1 MPERMPEMSPEDR
14 ARTLD
19 VLQHHWG
26 YDALRPMQQEAV
38 AAGLLGRDSLLVMP
52 TGGGKSLC
60 YQLPPLVA
68 GRVDIVVSPLIA
80 LMEDQIASLRSVG
93 VEAAAMHS
101 GLSNQAHHEVLDG
114 IRDGRWS
121 LLFCAPERVVDPRW
135 IEVMRAMRIGAI
147 AIDEAHCISDWGH
160 DFRPEYRQLAGLRKH
175 FPGVSMHAFTA
186 TATPK
191 VRDDIIRQ
199 LGLVDPVELVG
210 HFDRPNL
217 VYRILPKDG
226 ATDRIASTLD
236 RHRGEGAI
244 VYCRSRSETE
254 RYAESLRKRGLDAGH
269 YHAGM
274 DASTRERVQRAF
286 KDERLDVV
294 CATVAFGMG
303 IDRSNVRCVIHASLP
318 ASIEQY
324 QQETGRAGRDGLEAE
339 CVLLYSAG
347 DVVRWKEFIDRE
359 AQESG
364 DEANASRRHHHLT
377 AMQAYART
385 IRCRHRTLVEHF
397 GQELETNAETGCGA
411 CDVCLGEV
419 VALPGSTLIARK
431 ILSAVAR
438 VEQSFGIGHVVKVL
452 RGVMD
457 ESVQRRGHHELSVF
471 GLLADHTAKGLTNLV
486 HQCVDLG
493 LLERTPGDRPVV
505 RLTEEGMA
513 AMKGRLEVQFTR
525 PPEGTS
531 TRRTKADTADWE
543 GVDRSLFERLREWRK
558 TVAASEGVPPY
569 VVFGDRTLRALA
581 KAKPTELGALLEVS
595 GIGAAKSQ
603 KYGESVLS
611 VVSDAIRAS
620 AKS

>member
-1 MPERMPEMSPEDR
+1 
-14 ARTLD
+14 
-19 VLQHHWG
+19 
-26 YDALRPMQQEAV
+26 
-38 AAGLLGRDSLLVMP
+38 
-52 TGGGKSLC
+52 
-60 YQLPPLVA
+60 
-68 GRVDIVVSPLIA
+68 
-80 LMEDQIASLRSVG
+80 
-93 VEAAAMHS
+93 
-101 GLSNQAHHEVLDG
+101 
-114 IRDGRWS
+114 
-121 LLFCAPERVVDPRW
+121 
-135 IEVMRAMRIGAI
+135 
-147 AIDEAHCISDWGH
+147 
-160 DFRPEYRQLAGLRKH
+160 
-175 FPGVSMHAFTA
+175 
-186 TATPK
+186 
-191 VRDDIIRQ
+191 
-199 LGLVDPVELVG
+199 
-210 HFDRPNL
+210 
-217 VYRILPKDG
+217 
-226 ATDRIASTLD
+226 
-236 RHRGEGAI
+236 
-244 VYCRSRSETE
+244 
-254 RYAESLRKRGLDAGH
+254 
-269 YHAGM
+269 
-274 DASTRERVQRAF
+274 
-286 KDERLDVV
+286 
-294 CATVAFGMG
+294 MG

-397 GQELETNAETGCGA
+397 GQELKTNAETGCGA

-471 GLLADHTAKGLTNLV
+471 GLLSDHSAKGLTNLV

-581 KAKPTELGALLEVS
+581 KAKPTELGALLEVP

-603 KYGESVLS
+603 KYGESVLG
-611 VVSDAIRAS
+611 VVSDAVRAS

>member
-1 MPERMPEMSPEDR
+1 
-14 ARTLD
+14 
-19 VLQHHWG
+19 
-26 YDALRPMQQEAV
+26 
-38 AAGLLGRDSLLVMP
+38 
-52 TGGGKSLC
+52 
-60 YQLPPLVA
+60 
-68 GRVDIVVSPLIA
+68 
-80 LMEDQIASLRSVG
+80 
-93 VEAAAMHS
+93 
-101 GLSNQAHHEVLDG
+101 
-114 IRDGRWS
+114 
-121 LLFCAPERVVDPRW
+121 
-135 IEVMRAMRIGAI
+135 
-147 AIDEAHCISDWGH
+147 
-160 DFRPEYRQLAGLRKH
+160 
-175 FPGVSMHAFTA
+175 
-186 TATPK
+186 
-191 VRDDIIRQ
+191 
-199 LGLVDPVELVG
+199 
-210 HFDRPNL
+210 
-217 VYRILPKDG
+217 
-226 ATDRIASTLD
+226 
-236 RHRGEGAI
+236 
-244 VYCRSRSETE
+244 
-254 RYAESLRKRGLDAGH
+254 
-269 YHAGM
+269 
-274 DASTRERVQRAF
+274 
-286 KDERLDVV
+286 
-294 CATVAFGMG
+294 MG

-471 GLLADHTAKGLTNLV
+471 GLLADHSAKGLTNLV

-493 LLERTPGDRPVV
+493 LLDRTPGDRPVV

-558 TVAASEGVPPY
+558 AVAAREGVPPY

-581 KAKPTELGALLEVS
+581 KSKPTELGALLEVP

-603 KYGESVLS
+603 KYGESVLEALNGDSAS
-611 VVSDAIRAS
+611 V
-620 AKS
+620 AKD